1 MCVLMAT
8 MLTYRFLIAPGRS
21 AAEYD
26 AFNTS
31 AESLVAPLA
40 AGLAAFAAA
49 LWACRKLTSAFVAN
63 GILVGAAAVILTGGL
78 FFVARPED
86 RFLYGVSYV
95 LRILGGWIGGLVAQ
109 QISATR
115 PGRVPASP
123 APSPEL
129 T

>member
-1 MCVLMAT
+1 MAAVIAT
-8 MLTYRFLIAPGRS
+8 MLTYRFLIAPGRT

-26 AFNTS
+26 AFDNS
-31 AESLVAPLA
+31 ADRLVAPLA

-49 LWACRKLTSAFVAN
+49 LWACRKLSSAFVAT
-63 GILVGAAAVILTGGL
+63 GILVGAVAVILTGGFL
-78 FFVARPED
+78 FVARPED
-86 RFLYGVSYV
+86 RLLYGVSFV
-95 LRILGGWIGGLVAQ
+95 LRILGGWIGGVVAQ
-109 QISATR
+109 RISAKR